1 MAPGRIIGSVR
12 DAIAVS
18 SNIIGS
24 AEIETAW
31 ILPPWML
38 VLAAQYGLPKQSK
51 MLIQNGGSVR
61 GIFNISSPYV
71 DVARSLLDIGE
82 DVCHAD
88 HYEGVF
94 FLVGDKKQSV
104 SSMHVSSEEL
114 RCNDKIVAF
123 WSEDPTYAE
132 YLLSIFESAWT
143 EGVDAKERISELL
156 NEGPSQA

>member
-1 MAPGRIIGSVR
+1 MAPGRIIDSVR
-12 DAIAVS
+12 DALAVS

-38 VLAAQYGLPKQSK
+38 VLAAQYGLAKQSK
-51 MLIQNGGSVR
+51 KLIQNGGRVR
-61 GIFNISSPYV
+61 GIFSISSPYV
-71 DVARSLLDIGE
+71 EVARSLLDIGE
-82 DVCHAD
+82 DVRHVD

-114 RCNDKIVAF
+114 RCNDEIVAF

-132 YLLSIFESAWT
+132 YLLSSFESAWT

-156 NEGPSQA
+156 YEGPPRA